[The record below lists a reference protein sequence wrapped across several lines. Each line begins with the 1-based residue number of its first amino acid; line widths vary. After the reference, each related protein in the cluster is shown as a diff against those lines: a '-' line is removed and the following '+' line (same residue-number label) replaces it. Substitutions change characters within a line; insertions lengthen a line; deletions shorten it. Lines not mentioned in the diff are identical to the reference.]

1 MLLGYANIPLNTS
14 LCKNWNS
21 SEEELDQHL
30 GISFFSRDCSK
41 KKDDWKMIL
50 KCCEC
55 GNTFKL
61 NAVEE
66 GEIVACPI
74 CEADY
79 KVVVKDGKVRLEEH
93 MYETQDLGEL

>member
-1 MLLGYANIPLNTS
+1 MQWKRL
-14 LCKNWNS
+14 
-21 SEEELDQHL
+21 
-30 GISFFSRDCSK
+30 K
-41 KKDDWKMIL
+41 KIIV

-55 GNTFKL
+55 GNTFKI
-61 NAVEE
+61 NDVKE

-93 MYETQDLGEL
+93 MYETEDLGEL